1 MDDSDYLRLLTVA
14 AEQANA
20 FLSNA
25 RKWERE
31 RWVCQRLLQGLNIAH
46 RTEDF
51 HPAGQEPPDVLF
63 REASSKVIIAPK
75 VDEADSVELDLKH
88 RQAQNG
94 WSATCIVERSKAK
107 YR

>member
-1 MDDSDYLRLLTVA
+1 M
-14 AEQANA
+14 
-20 FLSNA
+20 
-25 RKWERE
+25 
-31 RWVCQRLLQGLNIAH
+31 
-46 RTEDF
+46 
-51 HPAGQEPPDVLF
+51 LF

-75 VDEADSVELDLKH
+75 VDEADSFELDLKH

>member
-1 MDDSDYLRLLTVA
+1 MLLRTATTSCYVSVRLLHLGVHHWKA
-14 AEQANA
+14 Y
-20 FLSNA
+20 A
-25 RKWERE
+25 RLYLETGA
-31 RWVCQRLLQGLNIAH
+31 L
-46 RTEDF
+46 
-51 HPAGQEPPDVLF
+51 LF

>member
-1 MDDSDYLRLLTVA
+1 LETGAL
-14 AEQANA
+14 
-20 FLSNA
+20 
-25 RKWERE
+25 
-31 RWVCQRLLQGLNIAH
+31 
-46 RTEDF
+46 
-51 HPAGQEPPDVLF
+51 LF